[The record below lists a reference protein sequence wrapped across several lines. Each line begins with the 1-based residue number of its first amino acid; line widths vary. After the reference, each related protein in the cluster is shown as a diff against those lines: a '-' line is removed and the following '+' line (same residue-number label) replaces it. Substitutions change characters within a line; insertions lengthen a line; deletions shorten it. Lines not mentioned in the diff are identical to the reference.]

1 MVVILSYYHIRRV
14 SLLLKRTKRLLG
26 LKGSRL
32 KAFTLIEC
40 LIALLV
46 ISGSLLVYQAL
57 TKSLMANERYLAAN
71 DQNNWLL
78 FSQQLR
84 AELSGTT
91 LQGVRNN
98 KLYVEKDKKALS
110 FGQVKGHDFRK
121 AASNGQGYQPML
133 FGLSSSQITA
143 VGQQVTIKLKWQSG
157 LERTFIYAFQ
167 EKG

>member
-1 MVVILSYYHIRRV
+1 M
-14 SLLLKRTKRLLG
+14 LKRTKRLSE

-46 ISGSLLVYQAL
+46 ISGSLLAYQAL

-71 DQNNWLL
+71 DQNDWLL

-98 KLYVEKDKKALS
+98 RLYVEKDKKALS

-157 LERTFIYAFQ
+157 LERTFIYAF
-167 EKG
+167 

>member
-1 MVVILSYYHIRRV
+1 
-14 SLLLKRTKRLLG
+14 
-26 LKGSRL
+26 
-32 KAFTLIEC
+32 
-40 LIALLV
+40 
-46 ISGSLLVYQAL
+46 
-57 TKSLMANERYLAAN
+57 MANERYLAAN

-98 KLYVEKDKKALS
+98 RLYVEKDKKALS

>member
-14 SLLLKRTKRLLG
+14 SLLLKRTKRLSE

-46 ISGSLLVYQAL
+46 ISGSLLAYQAL

-98 KLYVEKDKKALS
+98 RLYVEKDKKALS
-110 FGQVKGHDFRK
+110 FGQVKGYDFRK

-133 FGLSSSQITA
+133 FGLSNSQITA
-143 VGQQVTIKLKWQSG
+143 VGKQVTIKLKWQSG

-167 EKG
+167 EKS

>member
-1 MVVILSYYHIRRV
+1 M
-14 SLLLKRTKRLLG
+14 LKRTKQLSE

-46 ISGSLLVYQAL
+46 ISGSLLAYQAL

-71 DQNNWLL
+71 DQNDWLL

-98 KLYVEKDKKALS
+98 RLYVEKDKKALS

-157 LERTFIYAFQ
+157 LERTFIYVFQ

>member
-1 MVVILSYYHIRRV
+1 M
-14 SLLLKRTKRLLG
+14 LKRTKRLSE

-46 ISGSLLVYQAL
+46 ISGSLLAYQAL

-98 KLYVEKDKKALS
+98 RLYVEKDKKALS
-110 FGQVKGHDFRK
+110 FGQVKGYDFRK

-133 FGLSSSQITA
+133 FGLSNSQITA
-143 VGQQVTIKLKWQSG
+143 VGKQVTIKLKWQSG

-167 EKG
+167 EKS

>member
-1 MVVILSYYHIRRV
+1 M
-14 SLLLKRTKRLLG
+14 KRTKRLSE

-46 ISGSLLVYQAL
+46 ISGSLLAYQAL

-71 DQNNWLL
+71 DQNDWLL

-98 KLYVEKDKKALS
+98 RLYVEKDKKALS